1 MHTCRCLT
9 IGKLDWLCSLLC
21 ACVDIHMQSPFVIC
35 KLFKKQ
41 ELNLAEE
48 DSKSDEVE
56 EPAVSSPTVEV
67 SNSEVSEVTKTEDVK
82 RLDVAESSLVIS
94 GDSHSD
100 ACDEATTAEV
110 RILKNSLRIF
120 FR

>member
-1 MHTCRCLT
+1 
-9 IGKLDWLCSLLC
+9 
-21 ACVDIHMQSPFVIC
+21 MQSPFVIC
-35 KLFKKQ
+35 KLFKKE
-41 ELNLAEE
+41 ELVLGEE

-67 SNSEVSEVTKTEDVK
+67 TKEVSEVIKTEDVK
-82 RLDVAESSLVIS
+82 RHDIAESSLVIS

-110 RILKNSLRIF
+110 RMKNSLRQF
-120 FR
+120 LDDCL